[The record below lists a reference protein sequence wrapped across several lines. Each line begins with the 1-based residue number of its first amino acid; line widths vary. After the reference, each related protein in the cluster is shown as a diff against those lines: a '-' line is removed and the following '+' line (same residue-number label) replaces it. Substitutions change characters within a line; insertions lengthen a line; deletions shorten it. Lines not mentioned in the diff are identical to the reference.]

1 MACCQKCNT
10 ELTNETA
17 YPSVVERGRGECRE
31 CAGRRTDA
39 GRAKNPKSWLLYSSR
54 ARCKR
59 NGLENTLT
67 LADIPDL
74 PKRCPVFPWIV
85 IEHEV
90 GNGRRAGSPS
100 LDRIDNNVGYVSGN
114 IRVISWR
121 ANFLKHDATDKE
133 LAALGADATKRNT

>member
-1 MACCQKCNT
+1 MAVCQGCST
-10 ELTNETA
+10 ELTNENSG
-17 YPSVVERGRGECRE
+17 PSVVARNRGRCRD
-31 CAGRRTDA
+31 CSKDYLDDRRQ
-39 GRAKNPKSWLLYSSR
+39 KNPKSWLLYSSR

-100 LDRIDNNVGYVSGN
+100 LDRIDNNVGYVAGN